1 VNCNVSKLLKCFQI
15 INLVSKFKICAC
27 HVSKVL
33 PKIPTMLKIGNPR
46 KIMQI
51 IFRVNFLILHIQ
63 RKTSRIHA
71 TYDFHNF
78 LHKTVIFMLKEKFS
92 VSTLTLCHCHPIFEN
107 EKSKFGSFSLFY
119 FRNIVWSQPFE
130 KGKNYFLNHS
140 RIYEAH

>member
-1 VNCNVSKLLKCFQI
+1 
-15 INLVSKFKICAC
+15 
-27 HVSKVL
+27 
-33 PKIPTMLKIGNPR
+33 
-46 KIMQI
+46 MQI

-107 EKSKFGSFSLFY
+107 EKSKFGSFSLLFQEY
-119 FRNIVWSQPFE
+119 SFVT
-130 KGKNYFLNHS
+130 
-140 RIYEAH
+140 AV